1 MTPARTFVGPTH
13 RFDASLSLP
22 GDKSLSHR
30 ALILAAMARG
40 DSHLAGLG
48 TGADVASTIRCLRA
62 FGVVVADDG
71 ALRSP
76 GIHDWT
82 QPGATLD
89 AGNSGTT
96 LRMLTGAVSG
106 RPFTTT
112 LSGDTSLRLRPMRRL
127 VDPLRALGATVD
139 VSTEGTAP
147 VTVHGTALVGAEVW
161 IPVASAQ
168 VRTAFALAALQ
179 ADGESRLD
187 SPPGFRNHTER
198 WLTTL
203 GLGRA
208 IGPAGF
214 LVQPGLVPE
223 LDLTIPGDPSSA
235 AFLWT
240 AAALTASRVT
250 TPGVSLN
257 PGRTGLLDVM
267 TAMGATVEVIVT
279 GDILGDPVGTVTVE
293 GPVQHGMR
301 IEGSLMVRT
310 LDELPLVGLLGS
322 VSDGETVVAD
332 AAELREKESD
342 RIAATV
348 GLVNALGGDAAATP
362 DGFIVRSAVLRSGTF
377 DGAGDHRMAMASA
390 VAATITGTV
399 VVIGMEAAS
408 VSWPGFAEALE
419 RVWSSR

>member
-30 ALILAAMARG
+30 ALILAAMAHG

-147 VTVHGTALVGAEVW
+147 VTVHGTAPRRCGGVD
-161 IPVASAQ
+161 PCRQ
-168 VRTAFALAALQ
+168 R
-179 ADGESRLD
+179 
-187 SPPGFRNHTER
+187 PGSHRIR
-198 WLTTL
+198 
-203 GLGRA
+203 
-208 IGPAGF
+208 
-214 LVQPGLVPE
+214 PG
-223 LDLTIPGDPSSA
+223 SA
-235 AFLWT
+235 AGRWREPPRLAPRLSESHGT
-240 AAALTASRVT
+240 LAHDPRPRQGNRPRRIPRAARFGARTRSDH
-250 TPGVSLN
+250 S
-257 PGRTGLLDVM
+257 GR
-267 TAMGATVEVIVT
+267 
-279 GDILGDPVGTVTVE
+279 PVLRSV
-293 GPVQHGMR
+293 PVDG
-301 IEGSLMVRT
+301 GS
-310 LDELPLVGLLGS
+310 
-322 VSDGETVVAD
+322 A
-332 AAELREKESD
+332 D
-342 RIAATV
+342 RIAGHDPPA
-348 GLVNALGGDAAATP
+348 
-362 DGFIVRSAVLRSGTF
+362 FR
-377 DGAGDHRMAMASA
+377 
-390 VAATITGTV
+390 
-399 VVIGMEAAS
+399 
-408 VSWPGFAEALE
+408 
-419 RVWSSR
+419 

>member
-214 LVQPGLVPE
+214 LVQPGLVPA
-223 LDLTIPGDPSSA
+223 LDVTIPGAPSSA

-240 AAALTASRVT
+240 QR
-250 TPGVSLN
+250 TPY
-257 PGRTGLLDVM
+257 R
-267 TAMGATVEVIVT
+267 
-279 GDILGDPVGTVTVE
+279 
-293 GPVQHGMR
+293 
-301 IEGSLMVRT
+301 
-310 LDELPLVGLLGS
+310 
-322 VSDGETVVAD
+322 
-332 AAELREKESD
+332 
-342 RIAATV
+342 
-348 GLVNALGGDAAATP
+348 
-362 DGFIVRSAVLRSGTF
+362 
-377 DGAGDHRMAMASA
+377 
-390 VAATITGTV
+390 
-399 VVIGMEAAS
+399 
-408 VSWPGFAEALE
+408 
-419 RVWSSR
+419 

>member
-1 MTPARTFVGPTH
+1 
-13 RFDASLSLP
+13 
-22 GDKSLSHR
+22 
-30 ALILAAMARG
+30 MAHG

-71 ALRSP
+71 ALRPRAFTTGRSRARP
-76 GIHDWT
+76 SM
-82 QPGATLD
+82 PATRGRLP
-89 AGNSGTT
+89 AHA
-96 LRMLTGAVSG
+96 TGAVSG

-127 VDPLRALGATVD
+127 VDPLGTRCHRGCLHRGNRTGHGARQCFRRCGGVD
-139 VSTEGTAP
+139 
-147 VTVHGTALVGAEVW
+147 
-161 IPVASAQ
+161 PVASAQ

-250 TPGVSLN
+250 TPAF
-257 PGRTGLLDVM
+257 R
-267 TAMGATVEVIVT
+267 
-279 GDILGDPVGTVTVE
+279 
-293 GPVQHGMR
+293 
-301 IEGSLMVRT
+301 
-310 LDELPLVGLLGS
+310 
-322 VSDGETVVAD
+322 
-332 AAELREKESD
+332 
-342 RIAATV
+342 
-348 GLVNALGGDAAATP
+348 
-362 DGFIVRSAVLRSGTF
+362 
-377 DGAGDHRMAMASA
+377 
-390 VAATITGTV
+390 
-399 VVIGMEAAS
+399 
-408 VSWPGFAEALE
+408 
-419 RVWSSR
+419 